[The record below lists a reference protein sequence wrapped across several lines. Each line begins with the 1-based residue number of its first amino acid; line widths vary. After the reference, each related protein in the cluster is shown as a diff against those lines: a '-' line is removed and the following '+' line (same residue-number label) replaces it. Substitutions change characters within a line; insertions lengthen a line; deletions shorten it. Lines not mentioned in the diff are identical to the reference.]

1 MKKDKIT
8 IKQIQ
13 SPIGRQADQR
23 QTLIGL
29 GLNKLNR
36 TKELEDTPA
45 IRGMINKVKHLVK
58 VVENS

>member
-8 IKQIQ
+8 IRQIQ

-29 GLNKLNR
+29 GLNIKFF
-36 TKELEDTPA
+36 
-45 IRGMINKVKHLVK
+45 IFYYFYH
-58 VVENS
+58 